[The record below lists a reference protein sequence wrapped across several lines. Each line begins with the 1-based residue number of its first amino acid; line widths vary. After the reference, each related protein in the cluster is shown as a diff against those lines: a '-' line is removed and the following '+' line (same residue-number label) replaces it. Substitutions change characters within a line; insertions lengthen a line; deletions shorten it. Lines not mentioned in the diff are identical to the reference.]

1 MAGMSGSDRLMFPI
15 GFDLDGAVKDAGNE
29 WNNTY
34 YDKLNKI
41 VQKKPLMAKISFD
54 TKQLDNLDD
63 VRKRLQ
69 ALKLQPVTPETKSA
83 IQSLVKELKSLE
95 NILERID
102 RLNKSSAAAS
112 SGPAAVR
119 AARIAEIESRAAGRA
134 AIDREKARQAAARAA
149 QAEAK
154 LEQAVLRTGNAYKST
169 GGYIERLLKRTLVLF
184 GVHQVTR
191 FAQKLREV
199 TAEFEL
205 QRVSLGAIIQ
215 DQERANALF
224 SQIKTFAVQSPFEIK
239 DLVGYVK
246 QLSAYRIETDKL
258 FDTTKRIADVSAG
271 LGTDMG
277 RLILAYG
284 QVRAASVL
292 RGQEVRQFTE
302 TGIPLIELLA
312 EKFTALRGEVVSTSE
327 VFDLISQ
334 RAVSF
339 KMVEEIFNDMTNA
352 GGMFYNMQEKQAQT
366 LAGQWSNL
374 KDSLSIMYD
383 EMGNVSSVR
392 SAMESVI
399 ETTKTLAKN
408 WELVG
413 GIMAQVLG
421 GAVILGVVNKF
432 KSLWS
437 ALGNQMYAATSKVA
451 NAQARYNTALD
462 RFTSLSATATRLER
476 AEAFAKYRTATSALK
491 AAKALEAQAAS
502 ANRLTFALKRIGA
515 VLKANWFG
523 ILISAALTAA
533 QVISHLVKKS
543 NELRNSLAEV
553 EKEGEKSARAM
564 VTNFEALANK
574 AVKAADGSKEQRDA
588 IAELKRTYKDMIPT
602 QKLTI
607 DNLREMAGNYDILTQ
622 AIKEN
627 IRQQTYLNEL
637 NKIAESTAEKVSDRE
652 KKLRKILKSEYT
664 FTDTAVDRFFA
675 GIEQYAKDTALS
687 IEEVIRSAFDFAGI
701 TNTRTI
707 EMFLELQEKNVEKI
721 VNAYREEDRMIDTVN
736 RRMKEATGL
745 VGKYGDSIDAA
756 KKNVEEWVDAN
767 KDSLGTF
774 ALDEGR
780 AKKAAQE
787 YIDVLK
793 QVFADSGLTF
803 KDVWVNGKY
812 IDFGAIEKELRAA
825 GNQVPAQA
833 INAFGKIQSEY
844 EQIVP
849 SDKFSKVLNDT
860 LFGIADSFGASM
872 DLVVGYMKDGD
883 TGIQDYAKSIADS
896 IEELQGN
903 VKALQAL
910 LAKPSPLNPTEI
922 ENAESSLAK
931 YQMQLDILTE
941 YYEKVKKYT
950 IEKEKG
956 GRSSSDKRLSN
967 LKEEISMLEKLYS
980 NYKKYTEYES
990 KSDAQERINREFG
1003 KTLEIF
1009 KKYGIELPKTSEE
1022 YQAALRKLQ
1031 DVMRGLPDSQKDVL
1045 ELGFKIEN
1053 VDFEDTKDKLEKQ
1066 IKRLADEVSR
1076 TKTAKE
1082 FFDKMLNMTGD
1093 QQLSATVTMSV
1104 YGDTGAG
1111 LQDKLIAQIRDAF
1124 KGIDDEQINLAI
1136 GVDSVDYKKLREIWE
1151 ADKLLGNDRKIQ
1163 SKYDSIIQEILDN
1176 QEKANREWLLDTF
1189 KVYEEFRT
1197 FEEQRTAVVRR
1208 ETEKRK
1214 KIEESADLSDEQKA
1228 KLKAASI
1235 KKEAEE
1241 LNDIDWAEFKASDD
1255 WIKTFEN
1262 MDRVATPTIE
1272 RLIKKLREFID
1283 ANKDLTTE
1291 QLKTVMGEYNKLYEE
1306 LIHRNPF
1313 KAIVDGITD
1322 YKASLGEL
1330 AGARS
1335 TLAAAQGNLETA
1347 QQGVEMAKA
1356 TGNAD
1361 MLAQALRRLAEAEK
1375 MVSDAESDVSDAQDD
1390 LKESFSKLQKGMQGV
1405 SSLASNL
1412 QSIFSQ
1418 VFDLFGIAEDSELG
1432 EYLQDV
1438 AKALGIVSAA
1448 LGVVASM
1455 LAIVDALT
1463 APVAAAVA
1471 AVAALG
1477 AGLMFLA
1484 NTKVRKAN
1492 REIERQQEIIDAL
1505 SYSYGRLQKAAEN
1518 LFSSEFVSNFRKQQE
1533 NLRAQIEAVE
1543 KQLAAEQSKGNKADD
1558 DKIKDYQESIRSL
1571 KDELSEMYGTLSAQ
1585 MLGTDLTSAAR
1596 TFAQSWLDAYK
1607 EFGDTRK
1614 AIEGEMRSM
1623 MENLIVEAAL
1633 GSVMQQALKD
1643 VFDMIENMNEGDFY
1657 NDKFWSDIVS
1667 EMAKATDNATAG
1679 ADAMMKKLEAAGV
1692 NIRDLGSEFT
1702 GISKEVASAS
1712 SEEILAATSV
1722 LNTSLYYVSNI
1733 DRNVAQIVAIMQ
1745 GGGYE
1750 LTSGEQMSDLVTLQN
1765 QHLAHLPQIAANTA
1779 ATAERCERAAQACE
1793 AIAANLDRVIKPNG
1807 VAGNY
1812 RVNTSLSS

>member
-1 MAGMSGSDRLMFPI
+1 MADDRLMFPI

-41 VQKKPLMAKISFD
+41 VQKKPLVAKISFD

-69 ALKLQPVTPETKSA
+69 QLKLQPVTPETKSA

-95 NILERID
+95 KILERID
-102 RLNKSSAAAS
+102 KLNKSAAAAS
-112 SGPAAVR
+112 SGPNAVR
-119 AARIAEIESRAAGRA
+119 AARIAEIQSRAAGRA

-154 LEQAVLRTGNAYKST
+154 LEQAVRRTGNAYKST
-169 GGYIERLLKRTLVLF
+169 EGYIERLIKRSLVLF
-184 GVHQVTR
+184 GWHQVTR

-224 SQIKTFAVQSPFEIK
+224 NQIKTFAVQSPFEIK

-258 FDTTKRIADVSAG
+258 FDTTKRLADVSAG

-284 QVRAASVL
+284 QIRAASVL
-292 RGQEVRQFTE
+292 RGQELRQLTE
-302 TGIPLIELLA
+302 TGIPFVELLA
-312 EKFTALRGEVVSTSE
+312 DKFTKLRGEVVSTTE
-327 VFDLISQ
+327 VFDLVSQ

-339 KMVEEIFNDMTNA
+339 QMVEEIFNDLTNA

-374 KDSLSIMYD
+374 KDSLSVMYD
-383 EMGNVSSVR
+383 EMGRTEAVR
-392 SAMESVI
+392 GAMEGIIS
-399 ETTKTLAKN
+399 TTKSLASN
-408 WELVG
+408 WRTVY
-413 GIMAQVLG
+413 QVVEG
-421 GAVILGVVNKF
+421 
-432 KSLWS
+432 
-437 ALGNQMYAATSKVA
+437 
-451 NAQARYNTALD
+451 
-462 RFTSLSATATRLER
+462 SATAIAAMVLVQ
-476 AEAFAKYRTATSALK
+476 KNATVS
-491 AAKALEAQAAS
+491 
-502 ANRLTFALKRIGA
+502 
-515 VLKANWFG
+515 
-523 ILISAALTAA
+523 SAALTAQEA
-533 QVISHLVKKS
+533 IYNAVKKQQIRQAPKWIATIVGERRARILSIAAAKAHTAAMVKQATATNVLSRAFWKLTAAMLANPWVLAAGAIAGLGYAIYKLSNNVETAEDRIKKLNNAVGSMQS
-543 NELRNSLAEV
+543 NENRLAPLISSYNELSTKLNRTAEEELKLKSV
-553 EKEGEKSARAM
+553 TKELMEIYPDALKSIDKFGDGIELLGDKINELYLKEKKTREELVLSELEKTEKR
-564 VTNFEALANK
+564 
-574 AVKAADGSKEQRDA
+574 
-588 IAELKRTYKDMIPT
+588 IAELEQR
-602 QKLTI
+602 
-607 DNLREMAGNYDILTQ
+607 AS
-622 AIKEN
+622 N
-627 IRQQTYLNEL
+627 IRQ
-637 NKIAESTAEKVSDRE
+637 
-652 KKLRKILKSEYT
+652 
-664 FTDTAVDRFFA
+664 
-675 GIEQYAKDTALS
+675 ALS
-687 IEEVIRSAFDFAGI
+687 IGTKSVQGVGNTYIEVQL
-701 TNTRTI
+701 N
-707 EMFLELQEKNVEKI
+707 
-721 VNAYREEDRMIDTVN
+721 EEDKRKLIN
-736 RRMKEATGL
+736 
-745 VGKYGDSIDAA
+745 
-756 KKNVEEWVDAN
+756 
-767 KDSLGTF
+767 
-774 ALDEGR
+774 ALDEINEELNQLKPSADTAREALEYTVTLPKGVR
-780 AKKAAQE
+780 EDFTSWKKTIQGFLQDIE
-787 YIDVLK
+787 
-793 QVFADSGLTF
+793 
-803 KDVWVNGKY
+803 
-812 IDFGAIEKELRAA
+812 GAPLLFD
-825 GNQVPAQA
+825 N
-833 INAFGKIQSEY
+833 
-844 EQIVP
+844 EQI
-849 SDKFSKVLNDT
+849 KNF
-860 LFGIADSFGASM
+860 
-872 DLVVGYMKDGD
+872 
-883 TGIQDYAKSIADS
+883 KSLD
-896 IEELQGN
+896 E
-903 VKALQAL
+903 ALQAVAEEYKKNIAIVETYNNVL
-910 LAKPSPLNPTEI
+910 SSNIITSEERAD
-922 ENAESSLAK
+922 AESKRNTAQAYVDATYATLK
-931 YQMQLDILTE
+931 YYNALKLLE
-941 YYEKVKKYT
+941 SKS
-950 IEKEKG
+950 G
-956 GRSSSDKRLSN
+956 GSGDKRLSN
-967 LKEEISMLEKLYS
+967 LKEEISLLEKLYS
-980 NYKKYTEYES
+980 KYKDYTQFIS
-990 KSDAQERINREFG
+990 KTDAQERINREFG

-1031 DVMRGLPDSQKDVL
+1031 GVMRGLPDSQKDVL

-1053 VDFEDTKDKLEKQ
+1053 VDWEETKNNLEKE
-1066 IKRLADEVSR
+1066 IKRLSDEVSR

-1104 YGDTGAG
+1104 YGDTGSG

-1124 KGIDDEQINLAI
+1124 KGIEDEQLNLAI
-1136 GVDSVDYKKLREIWE
+1136 GVDSIDYQKLREIWD
-1151 ADKLLGNDRKIQ
+1151 ADKALPKELRKIP
-1163 SKYDSIIQEILDN
+1163 SEYDKTIQEILDN

-1228 KLKAASI
+1228 KLKAASM

-1272 RLIKKLREFID
+1272 RLIVKLREFID
-1283 ANKDLTTE
+1283 ANKDLTPE

-1306 LIHRNPF
+1306 LIQRNPF
-1313 KAIVDGITD
+1313 KAIIDGISD

-1330 AGARS
+1330 AGART

-1347 QQGVEMAKA
+1347 QQGVELAKS

-1455 LAIVDALT
+1455 LAIVDALA
-1463 APVAAAVA
+1463 APIAAAVA

-1505 SYSYGRLQKAAEN
+1505 SYSYGRLQKAAESV
-1518 LFSSEFVSNFRKQQE
+1518 FSSEFVSNFRKQQE

-1543 KQLAAEQSKGNKADD
+1543 KQLAAEESKGKKTDNEKV
-1558 DKIKDYQESIRSL
+1558 KEYQESIREL
-1571 KDELSEMYGTLSAQ
+1571 KDQLSDLYGTLSAQ

-1607 EFGDTRK
+1607 EFGDTRN
-1614 AIEGEMRSM
+1614 AIEGEMQSM
-1623 MENLIVEAAL
+1623 MENLIVEAAI
-1633 GSVMQQALKD
+1633 GAVMQKALQP
-1643 VFDMIENMNEGDFY
+1643 VFDMIDDMKEGDFY
-1657 NDKFWSDIVS
+1657 DDKFWSDIVS
-1667 EMAKATDNATAG
+1667 TMNKATTDATAG

-1692 NIRDLGSEFT
+1692 NIRDLGSDFT
-1702 GISKEVASAS
+1702 GISKDIASAS
-1712 SEEILAATSV
+1712 EESILGLTS
-1722 LNTSLYYVSNI
+1722 LINTSLYYVSNM

>member
-1 MAGMSGSDRLMFPI
+1 MADDRLMFPI
-15 GFDLDGAVKDAGNE
+15 GFDLDTAVKDAGNE
-29 WNNTY
+29 WNSTY

-41 VQKKPLMAKISFD
+41 VQKKPLVAKIKFD

-69 ALKLQPVTPETKSA
+69 QLKLQPVTPETKSA

-95 NILERID
+95 KILEKID
-102 RLNKSSAAAS
+102 KLNKSAAAAS
-112 SGPAAVR
+112 SGPNAVR
-119 AARIAEIESRAAGRA
+119 AARIAEIQNRDAERA
-134 AIDREKARQAAARAA
+134 AINRDKARQAAARAA
-149 QAEAK
+149 REEAR
-154 LEQAVLRTGNAYKST
+154 LEQAVRRTGNAYKST
-169 GGYIERLLKRTLVLF
+169 EGYIERLIKRSLVLF
-184 GVHQVTR
+184 GWHQVTR

-246 QLSAYRIETDKL
+246 QLSAYRIETEKL
-258 FDTTKRIADVSAG
+258 FDTTKRLADVSAG

-292 RGQEVRQFTE
+292 RGQELRQFTE
-302 TGIPLIELLA
+302 TGIPLVELLA

-339 KMVEEIFNDMTNA
+339 KMVEEIFNDLTNA

-374 KDSLSIMYD
+374 KDSLSVMYD
-383 EMGNVSSVR
+383 EMGRTEVIR
-392 SAMESVI
+392 GAMEGIIS
-399 ETTKTLAKN
+399 TTKSLASN
-408 WELVG
+408 WRTVY
-413 GIMAQVLG
+413 QVVEG
-421 GAVILGVVNKF
+421 
-432 KSLWS
+432 
-437 ALGNQMYAATSKVA
+437 
-451 NAQARYNTALD
+451 
-462 RFTSLSATATRLER
+462 SATAIAAMVLVQ
-476 AEAFAKYRTATSALK
+476 KNATVS
-491 AAKALEAQAAS
+491 
-502 ANRLTFALKRIGA
+502 
-515 VLKANWFG
+515 
-523 ILISAALTAA
+523 SAALTAQEA
-533 QVISHLVKKS
+533 IYNAVKKQQIRQIPAWIAGTKMERSARLLSIAAAKAHTHAMIKQATATNVLSRAFWKLTAAMLANPWVLAAGAIAGATYALIKLVKNAETAEDRMKKLNNAVGS
-543 NELRNSLAEV
+543 MQSYENKMKPLIDSYNELSTKVERTAAE
-553 EKEGEKSARAM
+553 
-564 VTNFEALANK
+564 
-574 AVKAADGSKEQRDA
+574 
-588 IAELKRTYKDMIPT
+588 
-602 QKLTI
+602 
-607 DNLREMAGNYDILTQ
+607 
-622 AIKEN
+622 
-627 IRQQTYLNEL
+627 
-637 NKIAESTAEKVSDRE
+637 E
-652 KKLRKILKSEYT
+652 KKLKAVTKELASAYPGAISAVKKYGDEVEIAANKVNALYEAESKARREAAQRSLEQTEKDIEKAEKEIERLQSILESGTKTVTSGGGMFGGAVTYETALTDKDKKKIL
-664 FTDTAVDRFFA
+664 
-675 GIEQYAKDTALS
+675 EQINEIRTGKKDGNG
-687 IEEVIRSAFDFAGI
+687 DG
-701 TNTRTI
+701 
-707 EMFLELQEKNVEKI
+707 
-721 VNAYREEDRMIDTVN
+721 
-736 RRMKEATGL
+736 GL
-745 VGKYGDSIDAA
+745 VGLINAA
-756 KKNVEEWVDAN
+756 TEAKRALGLIGTEAEEN
-767 KDSLGTF
+767 
-774 ALDEGR
+774 
-780 AKKAAQE
+780 
-787 YIDVLK
+787 
-793 QVFADSGLTF
+793 
-803 KDVWVNGKY
+803 
-812 IDFGAIEKELRAA
+812 
-825 GNQVPAQA
+825 
-833 INAFGKIQSEY
+833 INAFGSWKKTLQDFSREVETSLGTNASIRLFDDNQIDNFKSLDDALKDVAETY
-844 EQIVP
+844 KTNIALVEQY
-849 SDKFSKVLNDT
+849 NNT
-860 LFGIADSFGASM
+860 LASTSIT
-872 DLVVGYMKDGD
+872 DDERRDAKAAKDR
-883 TGIQDYAKSIADS
+883 A
-896 IEELQGN
+896 
-903 VKALQAL
+903 QAL
-910 LAKPSPLNPTEI
+910 SDMAYSALKYY
-922 ENAESSLAK
+922 NALK
-931 YQMQLDILTE
+931 LLDS
-941 YYEKVKKYT
+941 KS
-950 IEKEKG
+950 G
-956 GRSSSDKRLSN
+956 GSGDKRLSN
-967 LKEEISMLEKLYS
+967 LKEEISLLEKLYS
-980 NYKKYTEYES
+980 KYKDYTQFIS
-990 KSDAQERINREFG
+990 KTDAQERINREFG

-1022 YQAALRKLQ
+1022 YQSALRKLQ

-1053 VDFEDTKDKLEKQ
+1053 VDWEDTKNNLEKE

-1124 KGIDDEQINLAI
+1124 KGIEDEQINLAI
-1136 GVDSVDYKKLREIWE
+1136 GVDSIDYKKLREIWD
-1151 ADKLLGNDRKIQ
+1151 ADKALPKELRKIP
-1163 SKYDSIIQEILDN
+1163 SEYDKTIQEILDN

-1189 KVYEEFRT
+1189 KVYEDFRT

-1208 ETEKRK
+1208 ENEKRK
-1214 KIEESADLSDEQKA
+1214 KIEVSKDLSDEQKA
-1228 KLKAASI
+1228 KLKAASL

-1283 ANKDLTTE
+1283 ANKDLTPE

-1306 LIHRNPF
+1306 LIQRNPF
-1313 KAIVDGITD
+1313 KAIIDGISD

-1330 AGARS
+1330 ANART

-1375 MVSDAESDVSDAQDD
+1375 MVEEAESDVTEAQDD
-1390 LKESFSKLQKGMQGV
+1390 QKESFAKLQKGMQGV

-1455 LAIVDALT
+1455 LAIVDALG
-1463 APVAAAVA
+1463 APIFAIVA

-1484 NTKVRKAN
+1484 NTKVRRAN
-1492 REIERQQEIIDAL
+1492 REIEKQQEIIDAL

-1518 LFSSEFVSNFRKQQE
+1518 VFSSEFVSNFRKQQE

-1543 KQLAAEQSKGNKADD
+1543 KQLAAEESKGKKTDNEKV
-1558 DKIKDYQESIRSL
+1558 KEYQESIREL
-1571 KDELSEMYGTLSAQ
+1571 KDELSDLYGTLSAQ
-1585 MLGTDLTSAAR
+1585 FLGSDLTSAAR

-1657 NDKFWSDIVS
+1657 NDQFWSDIVS

-1692 NIRDLGSEFT
+1692 NIRDLGSDFT
-1702 GISKEVASAS
+1702 GISKDIASAS
-1712 SEEILAATSV
+1712 EESILGLTS
-1722 LNTSLYYVSNI
+1722 LINTSLYYVSNV